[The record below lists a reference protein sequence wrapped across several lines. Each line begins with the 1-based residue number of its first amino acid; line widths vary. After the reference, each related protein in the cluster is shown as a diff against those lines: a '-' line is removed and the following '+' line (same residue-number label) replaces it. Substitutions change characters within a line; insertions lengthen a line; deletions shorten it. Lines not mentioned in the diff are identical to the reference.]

1 VSSVLDGDPNFMQED
16 EDMIT
21 IMDSDRFIDSIRLLT
36 CKYRIMHSSSDWLKN
51 FCTSGGLFLTLP
63 RRFLL
68 SMTWLSPSSG
78 ISVLVENMDNRLEKA
93 RLFFY
98 F

>member
-1 VSSVLDGDPNFMQED
+1 MLFGELCPPPLLLALSLTLLASVLDDDQNFMQED

-51 FCTSGGLFLTLP
+51 FCTSGG
-63 RRFLL
+63 
-68 SMTWLSPSSG
+68 
-78 ISVLVENMDNRLEKA
+78 
-93 RLFFY
+93 
-98 F
+98 